1 MLTVSDAT
9 RPHGA
14 DTGSQAEL
22 EWNRMSDEEALACR
36 DEFVQEC
43 RDHGGDVAKFAEL
56 LANASPAT
64 VRKSM
69 AFFINN
75 APSRS

>member
-1 MLTVSDAT
+1 MSDAT
-9 RPHGA
+9 RLHGA

-22 EWNRMSDEEALACR
+22 EWNRMSDEEVLACR

-43 RDHGGDVAKFAEL
+43 RDHGGKVAEFAEL
-56 LANASPAT
+56 LANAPPASF
-64 VRKSM
+64 RKSM
-69 AFFINN
+69 VFIINN